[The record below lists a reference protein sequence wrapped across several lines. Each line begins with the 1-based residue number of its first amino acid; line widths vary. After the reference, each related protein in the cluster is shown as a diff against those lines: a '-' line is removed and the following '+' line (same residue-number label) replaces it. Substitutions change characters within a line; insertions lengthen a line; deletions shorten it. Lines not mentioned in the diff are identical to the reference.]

1 MQHQQE
7 MSSANGEPRTILLTA
22 GGSERSV
29 KESPAAL
36 SSGGSKG
43 LTQSAQSM
51 LSVSPLNIISSH
63 ETSFSSLARGSSCC
77 WESGKSLY
85 LLLHTPALPASGRT
99 KPRSPGAAPGP
110 QRRCWHREEG
120 ARPGAADG
128 LGLEFRDQALAEGW
142 EESLKENPLPPCCTA
157 EGFPSPSPKQGAG
170 CWGIASSSELRV
182 RKAQSAPARL

>member
-1 MQHQQE
+1 MLG
-7 MSSANGEPRTILLTA
+7 AV
-22 GGSERSV
+22 SEV
-29 KESPAAL
+29 LESPAAL

-43 LTQSAQSM
+43 LTQSAQRM

-77 WESGKSLY
+77 WESSKSLY
-85 LLLHTPALPASGRT
+85 LLLHTPALPASGGT

-120 ARPGAADG
+120 AWPRAADG

-142 EESLKENPLPPCCTA
+142 EESHNKNPLPPPCTA
-157 EGFPSPSPKQGAG
+157 EGFSSPFPKQGAG
-170 CWGIASSSELRV
+170 WWGIASSGKLRV
-182 RKAQSAPARL
+182 